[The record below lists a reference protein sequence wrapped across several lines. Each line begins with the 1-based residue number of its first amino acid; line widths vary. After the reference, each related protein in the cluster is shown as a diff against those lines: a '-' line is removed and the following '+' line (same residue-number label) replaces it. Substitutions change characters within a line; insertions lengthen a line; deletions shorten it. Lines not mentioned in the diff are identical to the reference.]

1 MSGLTI
7 LLLAGSFLAGLASA
21 TEVASFAL
29 PYARVKELERGGGPR
44 ARALAALRA
53 RPLRLLAVVWAIRI
67 GATVAAAIA
76 AWEIAEALFGATIG
90 VRLAAVVVTIA
101 ALMAIHLLARPLS
114 IRVAESLALSAA
126 PLLWVA
132 SVPLRIISGPGEVL
146 VGIVAPSAAQAL
158 PRITDREIRDLLGQ
172 ASGEPDIDEHERRL
186 IQRAFLLDQTTAYD
200 AMTPRVDILAW
211 PETKRLAELAPELR
225 TVRYSRIPLYRESVD
240 KITGILYVRDAYQAL
255 ISGQRDVE
263 LLVLAREPLLV
274 PGSVTLEKLLVTF
287 QTRRMHMGIVIDEYG
302 GTDGL
307 ITLEDIL
314 EELVGE
320 IVDETDIAREPIVRL
335 GRHEILVDGSADLRE
350 INHFLN
356 TSFPLLEHRSL
367 NGYLLDLLGR
377 VPQEGETLVQ
387 EGVSIEVAEATET
400 QVVRARLTRLPQGG
414 ERAAVEEARS
424 TAAQSS
430 ANEQSDVDEE
440 PTEVSADEEPE
451 EQKQDQA
458 SIEADGQPA

>member
-1 MSGLTI
+1 MSGLII
-7 LLLAGSFLAGLASA
+7 LLIASALLAGLASA
-21 TEVASFAL
+21 AEVASFAL
-29 PYARVKELERGGGPR
+29 PYARVKELQRGGGPR
-44 ARALAALRA
+44 ARALAALRG
-53 RPLRLLAVVWAIRI
+53 RPLRLLTVVWAIRI

-76 AWEIAEALFGATIG
+76 AWEIARATFGATAG
-90 VRLAAVVVTIA
+90 VGLMAVLATIA
-101 ALMAIHLLARPLS
+101 ALMAVHLLARPLS
-114 IRVAESLALSAA
+114 LRVAEGFALAAA
-126 PLLWVA
+126 PLLWTV
-132 SVPLRIISGPGEVL
+132 SIPLRIISGPGEML
-146 VGIVAPSAAQAL
+146 VGIVAPSAAHAL

-172 ASGEPDIDEHERRL
+172 GSGEPDIDEHERRL

-200 AMTPRVDILAW
+200 AMTPRVDMFAW

-225 TVRYSRIPLYRESVD
+225 TLRYSRIPLYRESID

-335 GRHEILVDGSADLRE
+335 GRNEILVEGGADLRE
-350 INHFLN
+350 INHFFN
-356 TSFPLLEHRSL
+356 TALPTLEHRTL

-377 VPQEGETLVQ
+377 VPQKGETLVQ
-387 EGVSIEVAEATET
+387 EGVSIKVTEATET
-400 QVVRARLTRLPQGG
+400 QVVRARLTRLPPGG
-414 ERAAVEEARS
+414 EPAAPDEAPPAGARRS
-424 TAAQSS
+424 PEQARDEGEAGS
-430 ANEQSDVDEE
+430 AEGGEA
-440 PTEVSADEEPE
+440 TELKE
-451 EQKQDQA
+451 DQT
-458 SIEADGQPA
+458 SIQADGQPA